1 MRRQRNNKNEKT
13 EPMKIIKKL
22 AFATLAVALLFH
34 TSITRADS
42 TPFSRIIVFG
52 DSLSDT
58 GNFYRRTGDTL
69 PPSPPYWQGRFCNG
83 PVWVE
88 YLAEDLGMAGL
99 EDNYAVGGAATGT
112 ANDSAPFGG
121 VRNQIER
128 YLSSHP
134 GDPEAL
140 YILWAG
146 HNDVMLALT
155 TGLYDPSQVVP
166 NTINNIR
173 TLWAAG
179 ARHIMVVNLADL
191 GKIPRLV
198 STEDS
203 ATISWLVTS
212 INENLAEALNGLAT
226 EGVPTITL
234 NAFVFVD
241 TVVADP
247 TPFGFSNTTDAGIE
261 LYPANPA
268 GYLFWDNVHPT
279 TEFQHVFERFAVRRL
294 IEYFSPSRGIGTP
307 PAQVN
312 ALNGLVRAGEG
323 N

>member
-1 MRRQRNNKNEKT
+1 
-13 EPMKIIKKL
+13 MKKIRIL
-22 AFATLAVALLFH
+22 VFATLAVALLFQ

-58 GNFYRRTGDTL
+58 GNFYRMTGDTF

-112 ANDSAPFGG
+112 ENDSAPFGG
-121 VRNQIER
+121 VQNQIAR
-128 YLSSHP
+128 YVSSHP
-134 GDPEAL
+134 GDPDAL

-155 TGLYDPSQVVP
+155 TGRYDPSQIVP

-179 ARHIMVVNLADL
+179 ARHILVVNLADL
-191 GKIPRLV
+191 GKIPMLV

-203 ATISWLVTS
+203 ATVSWFVAS
-212 INENLAEALNGLAT
+212 INENLADALHGLAA
-226 EGVPTITL
+226 EGVPAITL
-234 NAFVFVD
+234 DAFTFVD

-247 TPFGFSNTTDAGIE
+247 AQYGFSDATDAGIG
-261 LYPANPA
+261 LYPVNPT
-268 GYLFWDNVHPT
+268 GYLFWDNTHPT
-279 TEFQHVFERFAVRRL
+279 TEFQHVFEQFAVRRL
-294 IEYFSPSRGIGTP
+294 IDYFSPSRGKGMP

-312 ALNGLVRAGEG
+312 ALNGLVRAGKG
-323 N
+323 H